1 MMDGVKK
8 RAFGSG
14 SSVGED
20 GTGSAGRGLTLK
32 IRYRSPAKTGKENN
46 AIMLTERNTSVAGG
60 DTVAAASPP
69 AEKIPTTDVAL
80 MIKCGIMEETMEPVR
95 CTRTQ
100 NRMPTQK
107 A

>member
-1 MMDGVKK
+1 MIDGVKK

-14 SSVGED
+14 SSSGEG
-20 GTGSAGRGLTLK
+20 GTGSMGRGLTLK
-32 IRYRSPAKTGKENN
+32 IRYRSPAKTGMENN

-60 DTVAAASPP
+60 DAAAAVSPP

-80 MIKCGIMEETMEPVR
+80 MIKCGIMEANKEPVR

-100 NRMPTQK
+100 NSTPTQK